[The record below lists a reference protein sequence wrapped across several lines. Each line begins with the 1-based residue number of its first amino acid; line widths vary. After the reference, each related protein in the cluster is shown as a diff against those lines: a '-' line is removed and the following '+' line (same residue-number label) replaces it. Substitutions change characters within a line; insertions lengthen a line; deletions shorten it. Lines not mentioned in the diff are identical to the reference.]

1 LYDMRKDW
9 LELKNMKNK
18 EKIKLIELKEKLFK

>member
-1 LYDMRKDW
+1 MRKDW